1 MASDAVNH
9 PSPAGSVASSV
20 TPGLNYNNNKRSA
33 PDHPSPA
40 GPGNAE
46 VVTPA
51 GAGTSP
57 ASQPPGD
64 SNKKR
69 RVGPGSRGVA
79 NLTPE
84 QLAKKRA
91 NGEHK
96 LLSLTHPLIPCLTAH
111 MTFSYSVI
119 FTFRPISSI
128 PSKLVLAVV
137 LTTPCSLTAHHP
149 RTHTSFSTTLTG
161 SSSPLSHLDDDTPAN
176 RSSHRPRSDREAQR
190 AIRERTKNQI
200 ENLERRI
207 QELTSQ
213 QPYQELQA
221 VQRAKE
227 AVEAEN
233 ADLKRRLATF
243 IASIQ
248 PLISASPPS
257 QRKFVMLGAD
267 VSLTNTISNSAPPP
281 PADHP
286 AVFPSPSGSY
296 SHVHQHNGPISAH
309 NASTP
314 NSAASP
320 ASIDPTAGWQTTPN
334 GSGGGGGGGGGP
346 VSDLSPPNHMYAA
359 SKMLDQQRQGLRHG
373 LDLGPERLGLDFLL
387 DQNARVGKIQSGVNG
402 AQDTPSYNHVPMK
415 HDWTG
420 VGPVTHS
427 RSPSL
432 SGPTVHT
439 PRSQV
444 DYPQQQSQGQQQ
456 QQQQPSSSAPPESRA
471 LGHHTAEVKNCGPTC
486 PLDSLLLDFLHE
498 RRQRAADGLS
508 THEIIGPRYPS
519 VLSLLNPAN
528 SKYSHPLSKVFTDIL
543 ATFPDLSAL
552 PQRVAVL
559 YIMFLIMRWQISPTQ
574 ENYDRLPEWARPR
587 PAQLFTE
594 HPAWIDH
601 VPFPAMRDKLCRDYN
616 PREYL
621 FDNFFVPF
629 TTTLSLNWPYEE
641 TDTLLQVPESDE
653 VLINP
658 VFERHLRR
666 LENWTLGQAFN
677 QTFPKLRETYNLK
690 E

>member
-1 MASDAVNH
+1 MASDAANH

-20 TPGLNYNNNKRSA
+20 TPGLNYNSNKRSA

-91 NGEHK
+91 N
-96 LLSLTHPLIPCLTAH
+96 
-111 MTFSYSVI
+111 
-119 FTFRPISSI
+119 
-128 PSKLVLAVV
+128 
-137 LTTPCSLTAHHP
+137 
-149 RTHTSFSTTLTG
+149 
-161 SSSPLSHLDDDTPAN
+161 
-176 RSSHRPRSDREAQR
+176 DREAQR

-200 ENLERRI
+200 ETLERRI

-233 ADLKRRLATF
+233 ADLKRRLAAF

-248 PLISASPPS
+248 PFISTSPPN
-257 QRKFVMLGAD
+257 QP
-267 VSLTNTISNSAPPP
+267 PPP
-281 PADHP
+281 PADPHP

-334 GSGGGGGGGGGP
+334 GSGGGGGGGGGGVP
-346 VSDLSPPNHMYAA
+346 DLSPPNHMYAA

-373 LDLGPERLGLDFLL
+373 LDFGPEKLGLDFLLL

-444 DYPQQQSQGQQQ
+444 DYPQQT
-456 QQQQPSSSAPPESRA
+456 AAVILRPPESRA

-552 PQRVAVL
+552 PQRVVVL

-587 PAQLFTE
+587 PTQLFTE

>member
-1 MASDAVNH
+1 MASDAVTH

-20 TPGLNYNNNKRSA
+20 TRGLNHNNKRGAS
-33 PDHPSPA
+33 DLPSPA
-40 GPGNAE
+40 HHGNGDANNLAGPA
-46 VVTPA
+46 
-51 GAGTSP
+51 TSP
-57 ASQPPGD
+57 TSQP
-64 SNKKR
+64 SAETNKKR
-69 RVGPGSRGVA
+69 RTGPGSRGVA

-91 NGEHK
+91 N
-96 LLSLTHPLIPCLTAH
+96 
-111 MTFSYSVI
+111 
-119 FTFRPISSI
+119 
-128 PSKLVLAVV
+128 
-137 LTTPCSLTAHHP
+137 
-149 RTHTSFSTTLTG
+149 
-161 SSSPLSHLDDDTPAN
+161 
-176 RSSHRPRSDREAQR
+176 DREAQR

-200 ENLERRI
+200 ENLQRQI

-233 ADLKRRLATF
+233 ADLKRRLAAF
-243 IASIQ
+243 ISSIQ
-248 PLISASPPS
+248 PLISPPT
-257 QRKFVMLGAD
+257 Q
-267 VSLTNTISNSAPPP
+267 PPTDP
-281 PADHP
+281 
-286 AVFPSPSGSY
+286 VFPSPSGSY
-296 SHVHQHNGPISAH
+296 SHISHPNGPISVN

-320 ASIDPTAGWQTTPN
+320 ASIDPTANWQNP
-334 GSGGGGGGGGGP
+334 GGVG
-346 VSDLSPPNHMYAA
+346 DFSPPNHMFAA
-359 SKMLDQQRQGLRHG
+359 SKGLNQQRQDLQHG
-373 LDLGPERLGLDFLL
+373 LDFGPERLGLDFLL
-387 DQNARVGKIQSGVNG
+387 DHNARITKIQSGANG
-402 AQDTPSYNHVPMK
+402 AQDSPHYSHIPMK

-420 VGPVTHS
+420 VGPVQHS
-427 RSPSL
+427 RSPSVN
-432 SGPTVHT
+432 GPTIHT
-439 PRSQV
+439 PRSQLE
-444 DYPQQQSQGQQQ
+444 YPQQPLSVGSE
-456 QQQQPSSSAPPESRA
+456 PRA
-471 LGHHTAEVKNCGPTC
+471 LASYSVEVKNGEPTC

-508 THEIIGPRYPS
+508 TQEIIGPRYPS

-574 ENYDRLPEWARPR
+574 ENFDRLPEWARPL
-587 PAQLFTE
+587 PSQISTV

-601 VPFPAMRDKLCRDYN
+601 VPFPAMRDKLCREYN
-616 PREYL
+616 PQDFL

-629 TTTLSLNWPYEE
+629 TSTLSLNWPYEE
-641 TDTLLQVPESDE
+641 TDTLLQVPDSDE

-677 QTFPKLRETYNLK
+677 KTFPKLAGTYNLK
-690 E
+690 S